1 MRPERWLRMKSG
13 GLVKWSYQLRV
24 GSHRLAQPPQRVERP
39 LERANPLPA
48 RVENEILGL
57 ILRGELVRGSKLPPE
72 REIAAQQGVS
82 RNVVREAIHR
92 LAAMNIVDV
101 RHGAGTFVAAL
112 DMDSLVEPLEFAVR
126 LEPAT
131 VETLLE
137 ARLVLEPPIARLA
150 ATRAQPDDLQ
160 ELDERVAES
169 AGSTHDPA
177 RFLEIDIE
185 IHRVI
190 VRMAGNPFLTRVM
203 DSLGRLARAGREF
216 TNIDPRMRATAL
228 RDHERIAAALRAGD
242 AEASAQVMQKHL
254 EHVRRIL
261 FERTRQ
267 QRAG

>member
-1 MRPERWLRMKSG
+1 
-13 GLVKWSYQLRV
+13 LRV
-24 GSHRLAQPPQRVERP
+24 GPHRLAEPPQRVERP
-39 LERANPLPA
+39 PERVDLLPA
-48 RVENEILGL
+48 RVEQEILRL
-57 ILRGELVRGSKLPPE
+57 ILRGELVRGAKLPPE
-72 REIAAQQGVS
+72 REIAARHGVS

-101 RHGAGTFVAAL
+101 RHGAGTFVATL

-137 ARLVLEPPIARLA
+137 ARLILEPPIARLA
-150 ATRAQPDDLQ
+150 ATRAQPDTLQ

-169 AGSTHDPA
+169 ARATHDPS

-190 VRMAGNPFLTRVM
+190 VRMAANPFLTRLM

-242 AEASAQVMQKHL
+242 PDGSAQAMQKHL
-254 EHVRRIL
+254 QHVRRIL
-261 FERTRQ
+261 FERTRHEGQ
-267 QRAG
+267 AG

>member
-1 MRPERWLRMKSG
+1 MKSR

-24 GSHRLAQPPQRVERP
+24 GPHRLAAPPPRVERP
-39 LERANPLPA
+39 PERVDPLPA

-57 ILRGELVRGSKLPPE
+57 ILRGELIRGAKLPPE

-101 RHGAGTFVAAL
+101 RHGAGTFVATL

-137 ARLVLEPPIARLA
+137 ARLILEPPIARLA
-150 ATRAQPDDLQ
+150 ATRAQPDTLQ

-169 AGSTHDPA
+169 ARATHDPS

-190 VRMAGNPFLTRVM
+190 VRMAANPFLTRLM

-242 AEASAQVMQKHL
+242 PDGSEQAMQKHL
-254 EHVRRIL
+254 QHVRRIL
-261 FERTRQ
+261 FERTR
-267 QRAG
+267 REGPG